1 MIIQIFC
8 LLRLIFLNKLNVKK
22 DKDNDEEY
30 KDENSEAQ
38 KSDEGLINKTEE
50 EEALIGYLMSMNF
63 PVKVNS
69 YVIGNTNSSKRTM
82 IVFGKKIENN
92 QI

>member
-1 MIIQIFC
+1 M
-8 LLRLIFLNKLNVKK
+8 NKLNVKK

-50 EEALIGYLMSMNF
+50 EEALIDHLMSMNF
-63 PVKVNS
+63 PIKVTK
-69 YVIGNTNSSKRTM
+69 VR
-82 IVFGKKIENN
+82 
-92 QI
+92 